1 MTLSLADAYNPFHQ
15 TGETWLLEFHV
26 PFHAV
31 DAFSEALEYI
41 GVVSAFE
48 DDERFFD
55 KPTEDHTRWKLS
67 VYCEDQPESDAI
79 ERQLAH
85 AASEAGIHQ
94 PGYILEL
101 LPAHDWVDEV
111 QKNFQPI
118 EAGRFFVHSSFYDGP
133 KPQGKIPLHINASRA
148 FGTGEHQTTSGCLE
162 ALSFLAK
169 QYDFGRMLDMGC
181 GTGILSIAMAK
192 LFRRPVI
199 AVDINPVSVGITQDN
214 LAVNHVEGLVTARV
228 SDGYRNPIIKT
239 QAPYDL
245 IVANILAD
253 PLIAF
258 APQLAAH
265 MAPGGVAVLSGLLHF
280 QENNVLHAHRKH
292 GLHLWKR
299 IRRDQWS
306 VLLLRR

>member
-15 TGETWLLEFHV
+15 TGETWLLEFHI

-31 DAFSEALEYI
+31 DVFSAALELI

-48 DDERFFD
+48 DDETFLD
-55 KPTEDHTRWKLS
+55 KPTEDHTRWKIS
-67 VYCEDQPESDAI
+67 VYCEEKPDMADI
-79 ERQLAH
+79 ERQIGY
-85 AASEAGIHQ
+85 AASEVAIAQ
-94 PGYILEL
+94 PDYTLEL

-118 EAGRFFVHSSFYDGP
+118 EAGRFFVHSSFYEGAIP
-133 KPQGKIPLHINASRA
+133 HGKIPLHINASRA

-162 ALSFLAK
+162 ALSMLAK
-169 QYDFGRMLDMGC
+169 QYHFARMLDMGC

-192 LFRRPVI
+192 LFHNPVV

-214 LAVNHVEGLVTARV
+214 IAKNRIGGFITARV
-228 SDGYRNPIIKT
+228 SDGYRNPIIAA

-253 PLIAF
+253 PLITF
-258 APQLAAH
+258 APQLAANL
-265 MAPGGVAVLSGLLHF
+265 ASGGVAVLSGLLHS
-280 QENNVLHAHRKH
+280 QENAVLHAHHKH

-299 IRRDQWS
+299 IRKDQWS
-306 VLLLRR
+306 VLLLRY